1 MVDFLIT
8 LGLQVTW
15 PGYSRL
21 CACVPA
27 GWGVAESAQVLYLKG
42 LSEAAE
48 KQGWYSSQ
56 KMSLLVRSEYSY
68 WECQCVTQQ
77 GKGLNAYTHEPG
89 NSEDIQV
96 THQDRPETSS
106 HLQGKKGR
114 HVN

>member
-1 MVDFLIT
+1 MVDFLIM

-27 GWGVAESAQVLYLKG
+27 GWGVAESAQMLYLKG

-48 KQGWYSSQ
+48 KQGWYSQQ
-56 KMSLLVRSEYSY
+56 KMSFLVRSEYSY
-68 WECQCVTQQ
+68 WERQWVTQQ
-77 GKGLNAYTHEPG
+77 GKSLNAYIHVPG
-89 NSEDIQV
+89 NSEDMQV
-96 THQDRPETSS
+96 THQDRPETSP

-114 HVN
+114 DVN